1 MLPPYNIKDSLSIV
15 LPRFIEFMTNWDLNV
30 LTHFLSIMGYIVTE
44 TDQQTQMAISAGM
57 LKVLGQLL
65 KHPKSSLQKETA

>member
-1 MLPPYNIKDSLSIV
+1 
-15 LPRFIEFMTNWDLNV
+15 MTNWDLNV